1 MTGVTTG
8 NCLPSQAHMKE
19 QLWMGKGLKPWFGSG
34 GFWVLLWAFFFVVVI
49 VFPAIVRI
57 QKIKC

>member
-1 MTGVTTG
+1 
-8 NCLPSQAHMKE
+8 MKE

-34 GFWVLLWAFFFVVVI
+34 GFWVLLWAFFFIVVI

>member
-34 GFWVLLWAFFFVVVI
+34 GFWVLLWAFLLLLLLFFLLLLGY
-49 VFPAIVRI
+49 R
-57 QKIKC
+57 K